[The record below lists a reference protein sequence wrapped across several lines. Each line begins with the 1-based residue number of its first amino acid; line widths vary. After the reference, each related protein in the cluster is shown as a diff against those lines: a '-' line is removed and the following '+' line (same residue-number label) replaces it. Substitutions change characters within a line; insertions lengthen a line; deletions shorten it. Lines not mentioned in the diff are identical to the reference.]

1 MKEVRR
7 PMRHAALAMNRGS
20 RWVASLTAA
29 TLGIFLFGFIL
40 FAAQA
45 CRGPQ
50 AFYGQA
56 DGIVVLTGGE
66 LRIMQAARLLS
77 EGRARRLLVS
87 GVNSRIARQDV
98 LRLTGLRP
106 DQFDCCVD
114 VGYIARDTIGNA
126 EEARDWAETW
136 GFKKLIV
143 VTGSY
148 HMPRSLIEM
157 GRALPDAELVPYP
170 VVPPSLSSTPW
181 WLNPSVA
188 RRLFGEYVKF
198 LPSAALSTATRLARW
213 GETALVVVEP
223 APAGPKA

>member
-1 MKEVRR
+1 
-7 PMRHAALAMNRGS
+7 MRHASLAMNRGS

-29 TLGIFLFGFIL
+29 ALGVFLFGFIM

-45 CRGPQ
+45 SRGPR
-50 AFYGQA
+50 AFVGQA

-66 LRIMQAARLLS
+66 QRIGQAARLLG

-87 GVNSRIARQDV
+87 GVNSRNIRSDV
-98 LRLTGLRP
+98 LRLTGLP
-106 DQFDCCVD
+106 QDLFECCVD
-114 VGYIARDTIGNA
+114 VGYVARDTIGNA
-126 EEARDWAETW
+126 EEARNWAETW

-157 GRALPDAELVPYP
+157 GRALPDVELIPYP
-170 VVPPSLSSTPW
+170 VVPPSLSATPW
-181 WLNPSVA
+181 WLNSSVA

-213 GETALVVVEP
+213 GETALVVSEP